1 VTAGDIGVAIVC
13 GSGGYNM
20 TGLTTVT
27 LRAAPGKPGKTGKA
41 LILTPVSISNGG
53 VIGGTTYPIV
63 TGGYGIYV
71 TTGTDFLQ
79 GGAWQL
85 QLQVPTLQAQKYTA
99 PQTEIYVFPLL

>member
-1 VTAGDIGVAIVC
+1 MTAGDIGVAIVC

-71 TTGTDFLQ
+71 TTGTDF
-79 GGAWQL
+79 
-85 QLQVPTLQAQKYTA
+85 
-99 PQTEIYVFPLL
+99 